1 MAFVASSLI
10 GHAIPVRAD
19 IQDYEFRLI
28 ESEVKQ
34 TDHTILSVRLIHKP
48 TGRGVPDAILFAHRL
63 DMAPDGMLTMTSTLE
78 PLPSTEAGLYQFK
91 ADLTME
97 GNWRLSLAA
106 KVQGETGTLQSRLIF
121 KAVE

>member
-1 MAFVASSLI
+1 
-10 GHAIPVRAD
+10 
-19 IQDYEFRLI
+19 
-28 ESEVKQ
+28 
-34 TDHTILSVRLIHKP
+34 
-48 TGRGVPDAILFAHRL
+48 
-63 DMAPDGMLTMTSTLE
+63 MAPDGMLTMTSTLE